1 MEPAATAALQHDAAS
16 VSDLVGSDR
25 CLRPRGRAIQKSSQR
40 RSTIDVVS
48 PAPGSRAQMRGGTAA
63 PAVKGQSSCS
73 SRACLPSSQRNK
85 SMKRSQQDVKPQRT
99 KKVRKSWVTSR
110 SF

>member
-1 MEPAATAALQHDAAS
+1 LVPD
-16 VSDLVGSDR
+16 VVGSDR
-25 CLRPRGRAIQKSSQR
+25 CLRPRGHSIRKSSQG

-73 SRACLPSSQRNK
+73 SRACLRSSQCNE
-85 SMKRSQQDVKPQRT
+85 SMKKRQHDLKPQRT